1 MSLEIPNHYHLAIIR
16 FRAHLLENLLSS
28 TQQGL
33 LAVIELIDFIDYY
46 QTELHQLGEF
56 NTHNL
61 ALASILTLR
70 NSLANALNSIN
81 RQ

>member
-1 MSLEIPNHYHLAIIR
+1 
-16 FRAHLLENLLSS
+16 
-28 TQQGL
+28 L

>member
-46 QTELHQLGEF
+46 QTELNHLGEF
-56 NTHNL
+56 NTLNL